1 MSDGPKSWDV
11 QLDMVA
17 SLLLRGAKAWQ
28 VAQALDCTPE
38 EAGQAI
44 ERVLALWAQEA
55 SVEAGEGR
63 QRSLAQLRR
72 IQLQAWKRWDDAQ
85 DGALLRLALD
95 CERQVIALR
104 GELDEATVLERLPE
118 WVPTYL
124 AAWGSTGPDGK
135 KMTVKVAAELAG
147 TTDSNVRN
155 LRERSPQFRRLEDM
169 ARHGSAERAAS
180 QVDAYLRGNSLR
192 IIEAF
197 DALVGQGNPQ
207 TVLKAMEWLRDKP
220 AEVDVN
226 LRGAVAAV
234 QGQMSDEDAEQIL
247 NNLLLAEVAEVG
259 AGSGVPAAA
268 TGAGDDAGSADLDDP
283 A

>member
-1 MSDGPKSWDV
+1 MESGADRRALDYKLAGASYQRIAEALGLPDEASAIQAVMDGLEAVVRAPV
-11 QLDMVA
+11 AAHQLDHERLDA
-17 SLLLRGAKAWQ
+17 LILAQWAAAKAG
-28 VAQALDCTPE
+28 DRS
-38 EAGQAI
+38 AI
-44 ERVLALWAQEA
+44 DRILRIVSQRER
-55 SVEAGEGR
+55 
-63 QRSLAQLRR
+63 LRR
-72 IQLQAWKRWDDAQ
+72 GD
-85 DGALLRLALD
+85 
-95 CERQVIALR
+95 ES
-104 GELDEATVLERLPE
+104 DEATVLERLPE

-135 KMTVKVAAELAG
+135 KMTVKAAAELAG
-147 TTDSNVRN
+147 TNDSNVRN
-155 LRERSPQFRRLEDM
+155 LRTRSPQFRRLEDM

-207 TVLKAMEWLRDKP
+207 TVLKAMEWLRDRP

-226 LRGAVAAV
+226 LRGAVATV

-247 NNLLLAEVAEVG
+247 NNLLLAELAEAG
-259 AGSGVPAAA
+259 AGSGAPPAA
-268 TGAGDDAGSADLDDP
+268 TGAGGKAGSADLDDP